1 MTGRAARYSI
11 AALAA
16 IGIILIVLTALARR

>member
-11 AALAA
+11 TVLAV
-16 IGIILIVLTALARR
+16 IGVLLIVLTALARR